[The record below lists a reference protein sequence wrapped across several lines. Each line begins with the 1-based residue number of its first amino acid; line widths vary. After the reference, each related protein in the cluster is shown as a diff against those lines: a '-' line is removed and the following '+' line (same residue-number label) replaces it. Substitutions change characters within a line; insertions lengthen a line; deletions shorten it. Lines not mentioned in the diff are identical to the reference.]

1 MKNLIIV
8 CAAAVYDAVRKAL
21 RDLHP
26 CPDVR
31 NFRYLFPKSKNVG
44 VSGQD

>member
-8 CAAAVYDAVRKAL
+8 CAAAVYDGVRKAL
-21 RDLHP
+21 RDLHL